1 MRRPSICAFLALA
14 AMLQGCAEAPRPPLE
29 FAEAANAP
37 YTLAPGDR
45 LRVIVFGQESL
56 SNRFGVDDS
65 GAIAMPLI
73 GQVPAKGRTTV
84 QLARE
89 IETRLRNGY
98 IREPH
103 VSVEVEAYRPLFVL
117 GEVATSGQYSYVTG
131 MTVEAAVAIAGGYT
145 PRARQDRAELT
156 RTIQGVAIT
165 ADVPITQQIR
175 PGDTIFVH
183 QWFF

>member
-1 MRRPSICAFLALA
+1 MRRPSFCAFLALA

-37 YTLAPGDR
+37 YTLGPSDR

-56 SNRFGVDDS
+56 SNSFGVDGS

-98 IREPH
+98 IREPR
-103 VSVEVEAYRPLFVL
+103 VTVEIEAYRPFFVL
-117 GEVATSGQYSYVTG
+117 GEVASSGQYPYVPG
-131 MTVEAAVAIAGGYT
+131 INVEKAVAIAGGYT
-145 PRARQDRAELT
+145 PHARKDRAELT
-156 RTIQGVAIT
+156 RTLQGVAIT
-165 ADVPITQQIR
+165 ADVPVTQPIK

-183 QWFF
+183 EWLF